1 MAVPVVDAVPMA
13 GPAAGRAVVPVVD
26 AVPMAGP
33 AAGRAV
39 VPVVDAV
46 PMAVPSAGRAVV
58 PTVDVTPVD
67 RSGGSVLTGVLTP
80 VEAVPMAVPAAGLT
94 AGRAIEAVQAA
105 GSTTDPIWIVDAGGP
120 TLQVPR
126 VGAGWPG
133 VAPAA

>member
-1 MAVPVVDAVPMA
+1 MAGLAVVPAVDTVPMA
-13 GPAAGRAVVPVVD
+13 GRG
-26 AVPMAGP
+26 G
-33 AAGRAV
+33 
-39 VPVVDAV
+39 
-46 PMAVPSAGRAVV
+46 V

-67 RSGGSVLTGVLTP
+67 GPAAGLTGVLM
-80 VEAVPMAVPAAGLT
+80 VEAVPKAVPAVDGVPMAVPAVDPEAGLT
-94 AGRAIEAVQAA
+94 AGRAIDAVQAA

>member
-1 MAVPVVDAVPMA
+1 MA
-13 GPAAGRAVVPVVD
+13 GLAAGP
-26 AVPMAGP
+26 
-33 AAGRAV
+33 AV

-46 PMAVPSAGRAVV
+46 PMAVPAVVPVVDAVPMAVPAAGPAVDVVPMAGRGGV

-67 RSGGSVLTGVLTP
+67 G
-80 VEAVPMAVPAAGLT
+80 PAAGLT

>member
-1 MAVPVVDAVPMA
+1 MA
-13 GPAAGRAVVPVVD
+13 GRG
-26 AVPMAGP
+26 G
-33 AAGRAV
+33 
-39 VPVVDAV
+39 
-46 PMAVPSAGRAVV
+46 V

-67 RSGGSVLTGVLTP
+67 GPAAGLTGVLM
-80 VEAVPMAVPAAGLT
+80 VEAVPMAVPAVDPAAGLT
-94 AGRAIEAVQAA
+94 AGRAIDAVQAA

>member
-1 MAVPVVDAVPMA
+1 MAVPMA
-13 GPAAGRAVVPVVD
+13 GRG
-26 AVPMAGP
+26 
-33 AAGRAV
+33 
-39 VPVVDAV
+39 
-46 PMAVPSAGRAVV
+46 VV

-67 RSGGSVLTGVLTP
+67 GPAAGLMGVLM
-80 VEAVPMAVPAAGLT
+80 VEAVPMAVPAVDPAAGLT
-94 AGRAIEAVQAA
+94 AGRAIDVVQAA

>member
-1 MAVPVVDAVPMA
+1 
-13 GPAAGRAVVPVVD
+13 VVPVVD
-26 AVPMAGP
+26 AVPMAGR
-33 AAGRAV
+33 G
-39 VPVVDAV
+39 
-46 PMAVPSAGRAVV
+46 GV

-67 RSGGSVLTGVLTP
+67 GPAAGLTGVLM
-80 VEAVPMAVPAAGLT
+80 VEAVPMAVPAVDGVPMAVPAVDGVPMAVPAVDPAAGLT
-94 AGRAIEAVQAA
+94 AGRAIDAVQAA

>member
-1 MAVPVVDAVPMA
+1 MACR
-13 GPAAGRAVVPVVD
+13 GG
-26 AVPMAGP
+26 
-33 AAGRAV
+33 
-39 VPVVDAV
+39 
-46 PMAVPSAGRAVV
+46 V

-67 RSGGSVLTGVLTP
+67 GPAAGLMGVLM
-80 VEAVPMAVPAAGLT
+80 VEAVPMAVPAVDPEAGLT
-94 AGRAIEAVQAA
+94 AGRAIDAVQAA